1 MGCVNKSESGRRR
14 AFLVKLPRF
23 RGTPKHRYR
32 ASSCQ
37 TDSSIIYIWTL
48 SVPFHCPEELLTFSR
63 LWIELRDGRKPSQSR
78 TLLPLHAHMLSLPT
92 GSLASVYQWISL
104 KIKAFSSHLDSSPQW
119 PGSLAQS
126 FITAAKPSS
135 TVRVKQPATLDRW
148 PVCDIRVEQKA

>member
-78 TLLPLHAHMLSLPT
+78 TLLPLRGHVLSSPT
-92 GSLASVYQWISL
+92 RSLALVYRPISL
-104 KIKAFSSHLDSSPQW
+104 QVKALSSRLDSGPRW

-126 FITAAKPSS
+126 FITQIRIIHSPIVWGIIF
-135 TVRVKQPATLDRW
+135 TVT
-148 PVCDIRVEQKA
+148 